1 MGIADT
7 SVAVQSR
14 ARTWTRLHQHLGAAP
29 GPLTYDMVSRAAAD
43 HLGESD
49 DLDWKKDL
57 PQPPRNG
64 QWNEFAKDISA
75 MANTR
80 GGLLIYG
87 VADNHEI
94 TGIDW
99 EKADLRQYA
108 QWVRNH
114 VHPYLPDLV
123 MYPLTGGATTLLVV
137 DVPASEMAP
146 HLVHGR
152 SDKDKEQ
159 QAFTVP
165 YRDRDH
171 TAWMA
176 EHQIERAY
184 RDRFTRTDRAEEAL
198 RRHSDFLTRTITAH
212 AAKPSAWLVAV
223 ACPTRPHPSGAPP
236 LSRDEA
242 DCLLRS
248 VGDRRDH
255 QPIRPNRGAM
265 SGMGATLII
274 PSPGLRRW
282 VASTMASEH
291 DRNTMIELHH
301 DGTVTLATD
310 LSWRHTPLWHDG
322 MTEERISE
330 VLGPSWQHNTVE
342 RRSLAEEDVSEG
354 LPVPQRLVTATCADF
369 MAIVQETQRRLR
381 LDSTQQ
387 ITATIYASNGPEALE
402 PRTADFDGG
411 RESTPPYT
419 RRPHHIQPVHTLLPP
434 IADDEETAR
443 VSEELST
450 DLMSQ
455 FGL

>member
-7 SVAVQSR
+7 SVAAQSR
-14 ARTWTRLHQHLGAAP
+14 ARIWTRLHQHLGSAP
-29 GPLTYDMVSRAAAD
+29 GSLTYEMVSRAAAD
-43 HLGESD
+43 HLDESD
-49 DLDWKKDL
+49 DLDWKRDL

-94 TGIDW
+94 IGIDR

-123 MYPLTGGATTLLVV
+123 MYPLTDGATTLLVV

-184 RDRFTRTDRAEEAL
+184 RDRFTRADRAEEAL
-198 RRHSDFLTRTITAH
+198 RQHSDFLTRTITAH

-223 ACPTRPHPSGAPP
+223 ARPTRPYPHGAPP
-236 LSRDEA
+236 L
-242 DCLLRS
+242 
-248 VGDRRDH
+248 
-255 QPIRPNRGAM
+255 RGRFAPLCHVYVQLVV
-265 SGMGATLII
+265 SG
-274 PSPGLRRW
+274 W
-282 VASTMASEH
+282 
-291 DRNTMIELHH
+291 
-301 DGTVTLATD
+301 
-310 LSWRHTPLWHDG
+310 
-322 MTEERISE
+322 
-330 VLGPSWQHNTVE
+330 
-342 RRSLAEEDVSEG
+342 
-354 LPVPQRLVTATCADF
+354 
-369 MAIVQETQRRLR
+369 
-381 LDSTQQ
+381 
-387 ITATIYASNGPEALE
+387 
-402 PRTADFDGG
+402 
-411 RESTPPYT
+411 
-419 RRPHHIQPVHTLLPP
+419 
-434 IADDEETAR
+434 
-443 VSEELST
+443 
-450 DLMSQ
+450 
-455 FGL
+455 

>member
-7 SVAVQSR
+7 SVAAQSR
-14 ARTWTRLHQHLGAAP
+14 ARTWTRLHQHLGSAP

-43 HLGESD
+43 HLDESD
-49 DLDWKKDL
+49 DLDWKRDL
-57 PQPPRNG
+57 PQPPMHG

-94 TGIDW
+94 IGIDW

-123 MYPLTGGATTLLVV
+123 MFPLTDGATTLLVV

-146 HLVHGR
+146 HLIHGR

-184 RDRFTRTDRAEEAL
+184 RDRFTRTDSAEEAL

-223 ACPTRPHPSGAPP
+223 ARPTRLYPHGASP
-236 LSRDEA
+236 LNRDEA
-242 DCLLRS
+242 RYLLGVAEER
-248 VGDRRDH
+248 GRKLPTRRI
-255 QPIRPNRGAM
+255 PGPM
-265 SGMGATLII
+265 TGMGYALLN
-274 PSPGLRRW
+274 PRPGLRRW
-282 VASTMASEH
+282 VASTMEI
-291 DRNTMIELHH
+291 DDNRNSMIELHH
-301 DGTVTLATD
+301 DGTVTLATNV
-310 LSWRHTPLWHDG
+310 SWRPYA
-322 MTEERISE
+322 EE
-330 VLGPSWQHNTVE
+330 Q
-342 RRSLAEEDVSEG
+342 RSLAEEGVNEA
-354 LPVPQRLVTATCADF
+354 LPVSQRVVAAACGDFVT
-369 MAIVQETQRRLR
+369 IVQELQRKLR

-387 ITATIYASNGPEALE
+387 ITATIYASDGPGALE
-402 PRTADFDGG
+402 ARTADFGGG
-411 RESTPPYT
+411 REVAPPCT

-434 IADDEETAR
+434 IADNEETAR
-443 VSEELST
+443 VSEELSN

>member
-1 MGIADT
+1 MGISDISTTA
-7 SVAVQSR
+7 QSR
-14 ARTWTRLHQHLGAAP
+14 ARTWTRLHQHLGCPP
-29 GPLTYDMVSRAAAD
+29 GPLTYDMVRQAAAD
-43 HLGESD
+43 HLEESD
-49 DLDWKKDL
+49 DLDWKRDL
-57 PQPPRNG
+57 PVPPMHG

-87 VADNHEI
+87 VSNDHEI
-94 TGIDW
+94 VGVDW

-114 VHPYLPDLV
+114 VHPYLPDLA
-123 MYPLTGGATTLLVV
+123 MFPLTGGTKTLLVV

-184 RDRFTRTDRAEEAL
+184 RDRFTRTGSAEEAL
-198 RRHSDFLTRTITAH
+198 RRHSDFLTKTITAH

-223 ACPTRPHPSGAPP
+223 ARPTRPLPHGVPP
-236 LSRDEA
+236 LNRDEA
-242 DCLLRS
+242 RYLLSLAEER
-248 VGDRRDH
+248 GRALTTRRI
-255 QPIRPNRGAM
+255 PGPM
-265 SGMGATLII
+265 TGMGDALIN
-274 PSPGLRRW
+274 PRPGLRRW
-282 VASTMASEH
+282 VSSTLEI
-291 DRNTMIELHH
+291 DYNRNSMIELHH
-301 DGTVTLATD
+301 EGTVTMATNV
-310 LSWRHTPLWHDG
+310 SWRPSSE
-322 MTEERISE
+322 EERPSFSE
-330 VLGPSWQHNTVE
+330 EAGITG
-342 RRSLAEEDVSEG
+342 A
-354 LPVPQRLVTATCADF
+354 LPVSQRVLEAGCGDFVAAT
-369 MAIVQETQRRLR
+369 QELQRKLR

-387 ITATIYASNGPEALE
+387 IIATIYASNGPGALE
-402 PRTADFDGG
+402 PRTAVFGDG
-411 RESTPPYT
+411 RESTPPYA
-419 RRPHHIQPVHTLLPP
+419 RKPHHIEPVHTLMSP
-434 IADDEETAR
+434 IADDEEAMR
-443 VSEELST
+443 VAEELSN

>member
-7 SVAVQSR
+7 SVAAQSR
-14 ARTWTRLHQHLGAAP
+14 ARTWTRLHQHLGSAP

-43 HLGESD
+43 HLDESD
-49 DLDWKKDL
+49 DLDWKRDL
-57 PQPPRNG
+57 PEPPRNG

-94 TGIDW
+94 IGIDS

-123 MYPLTGGATTLLVV
+123 MFRLTDGATALLVV

-159 QAFTVP
+159 QAVTVP
-165 YRDRDH
+165 YRGRDH

-184 RDRFTRTDRAEEAL
+184 RDRFTRTDSAEEAL
-198 RRHSDFLTRTITAH
+198 RQHSDFLNKTITAH

-223 ACPTRPHPSGAPP
+223 ARPTRPYPHGAPR
-236 LSRDEA
+236 LNRDEA
-242 DCLLRS
+242 RHLLGVAEQRGS
-248 VGDRRDH
+248 KLPARRI
-255 QPIRPNRGAM
+255 PGPLT
-265 SGMGATLII
+265 GMGDMLIN
-274 PSPGLRRW
+274 PRPGLRRW
-282 VASTMASEH
+282 ISSTMEIDY
-291 DRNTMIELHH
+291 DRSSMVELHH
-301 DGTVTLATD
+301 DGTVTLATN
-310 LSWRHTPLWHDG
+310 LSWRPASE
-322 MTEERISE
+322 EERGFAQE
-330 VLGPSWQHNTVE
+330 AGVVD
-342 RRSLAEEDVSEG
+342 A
-354 LPVPQRLVTATCADF
+354 LPVSQRVVAAACGDFVT
-369 MAIVQETQRRLR
+369 IVQELQRNLR

-387 ITATIYASNGPEALE
+387 ITATIYASDGPQALE
-402 PRTADFDGG
+402 ARTAHFGGG
-411 RESTPPYT
+411 REVTPPYT
-419 RRPHHIQPVHTLLPP
+419 RRPHHIQPVHTLLRTF
-434 IADDEETAR
+434 ACGTH
-443 VSEELST
+443 
-450 DLMSQ
+450 SQ
-455 FGL
+455 KSPYQTWR

>member
-1 MGIADT
+1 MGIAET
-7 SVAVQSR
+7 SVAAQSR
-14 ARTWTRLHQHLGAAP
+14 ARTWTKLHQHLGSAP
-29 GPLTYDMVSRAAAD
+29 GPLTYGMVSRAAAD
-43 HLGESD
+43 HLEESD
-49 DLDWKKDL
+49 DLDWKRDL
-57 PQPPRNG
+57 PQPPMHG

-94 TGIDW
+94 IGVDW
-99 EKADLRQYA
+99 GKADLRQYA

-123 MYPLTGGATTLLVV
+123 MYPLTDGATTLLVV

-198 RRHSDFLTRTITAH
+198 RRHSEFLTRTITAH

-223 ACPTRPHPSGAPP
+223 ACPTRPYPHGAPP

-242 DCLLRS
+242 GCLLR
-248 VGDRRDH
+248 VVEERRSN
-255 QPIRPNRGAM
+255 QPTRPNRGPV
-265 SGMGATLII
+265 SGMGVTLII

-282 VASTMASEH
+282 VASTMESEY

-310 LSWRHTPLWHDG
+310 LSWRPYA
-322 MTEERISE
+322 
-330 VLGPSWQHNTVE
+330 VE
-342 RRSLAEEDVSEG
+342 QRSLAEEGIGEG

-369 MAIVQETQRRLR
+369 VAIVQEMQRKLR

-387 ITATIYASNGPEALE
+387 ITATIYASDGPEALE

-434 IADDEETAR
+434 IADNEEAAR

>member
-1 MGIADT
+1 MGIPDT
-7 SVAVQSR
+7 SVTAQSR
-14 ARTWTRLHQHLGAAP
+14 ARTWTRLHQHLGCAP
-29 GPLTYDMVSRAAAD
+29 GPLTYSMVSQAAAD
-43 HLGESD
+43 HLEESD
-49 DLDWKKDL
+49 DLDWKRDL
-57 PQPPRNG
+57 PEPPRNG
-64 QWNEFAKDISA
+64 HWNEFAKDISA

-87 VADNHEI
+87 VSNDHQI
-94 TGIDW
+94 VGVDW

-123 MYPLTGGATTLLVV
+123 MFPLADGAKTILVV

-184 RDRFTRTDRAEEAL
+184 RDRFTRTDSAEEAL
-198 RRHSDFLTRTITAH
+198 RQHSDFLTKTITAH

-223 ACPTRPHPSGAPP
+223 ARPTRPFPQGVPP
-236 LSRDEA
+236 LDREEARFLLSLAEKRGRTLASRQIP
-242 DCLLRS
+242 
-248 VGDRRDH
+248 G
-255 QPIRPNRGAM
+255 PM
-265 SGMGATLII
+265 TGMGDALIN
-274 PSPGLRRW
+274 PRPGLRRW
-282 VASTMASEH
+282 VSSTLEI
-291 DRNTMIELHH
+291 DFGRNSMIELHH
-301 DGTVTLATD
+301 DGTVTMA
-310 LSWRHTPLWHDG
+310 SN
-322 MTEERISE
+322 
-330 VLGPSWQHNTVE
+330 VSWQP
-342 RRSLAEEDVSEG
+342 RSEEDRLSAGETG
-354 LPVPQRLVTATCADF
+354 GTDSPLPVSQRVIEAGCGDF
-369 MAIVQETQRRLR
+369 VAAIQEVQRKLR

-387 ITATIYASNGPEALE
+387 ITATIYASNGPGALE
-402 PRTADFDGG
+402 PRTAGFFGDG
-411 RESTPPYT
+411 RESTPAYA
-419 RRPHHIQPVHTLLPP
+419 RSPHHIQPVHTLLSP
-434 IADDEETAR
+434 IADDEEAAR
-443 VSEELST
+443 VAEELSN

>member
-7 SVAVQSR
+7 SVAAQSR
-14 ARTWTRLHQHLGAAP
+14 ARTWTRLHQHLGSAP
-29 GPLTYDMVSRAAAD
+29 GPLTYEMVSRAAAD
-43 HLGESD
+43 HLDESD
-49 DLDWKKDL
+49 DLDWKRDL

-94 TGIDW
+94 IGIDR
-99 EKADLRQYA
+99 EEADLRQYA

-123 MYPLTGGATTLLVV
+123 MYPLTDGATTLLVV

-184 RDRFTRTDRAEEAL
+184 RDRFTRADRAEEAL
-198 RRHSDFLTRTITAH
+198 RQHSDFLTRTITAH

-223 ACPTRPHPSGAPP
+223 ARPTRPYPHGAPP
-236 LSRDEA
+236 LNRDEA
-242 DCLLRS
+242 RYLLHVAEER
-248 VGDRRDH
+248 GRKLPTRRT
-255 QPIRPNRGAM
+255 PGPM
-265 SGMGATLII
+265 TGMGDTLIN
-274 PSPGLRRW
+274 PRPGLRRW
-282 VASTMASEH
+282 VASTMEI
-291 DRNTMIELHH
+291 DYNRNSVIELHH

-310 LSWRHTPLWHDG
+310 VSWQPSS
-322 MTEERISE
+322 EERR
-330 VLGPSWQHNTVE
+330 GF
-342 RRSLAEEDVSEG
+342 AEEAGVVDA
-354 LPVPQRLVTATCADF
+354 LPVSQRVVAAACGDF
-369 MAIVQETQRRLR
+369 LTIVQELQRKLR

-387 ITATIYASNGPEALE
+387 ITATIYASDGPGALE
-402 PRTADFDGG
+402 ARTAYFGDG
-411 RESTPPYT
+411 RESTPSYA

-434 IADDEETAR
+434 IADDEEAAR
-443 VSEELST
+443 VSEELSN

>member
-1 MGIADT
+1 
-7 SVAVQSR
+7 
-14 ARTWTRLHQHLGAAP
+14 
-29 GPLTYDMVSRAAAD
+29 MVSRAAAD
-43 HLGESD
+43 HLDESD
-49 DLDWKKDL
+49 DLDWKRDL

-94 TGIDW
+94 IGIDR

-123 MYPLTGGATTLLVV
+123 MYPLTDGATTLLVV

-176 EHQIERAY
+176 DHQIERAY
-184 RDRFTRTDRAEEAL
+184 RDRFTRADRAEEAL
-198 RRHSDFLTRTITAH
+198 RQHSDFLTRTITAH

-223 ACPTRPHPSGAPP
+223 ARPTRPYPHGAPP
-236 LSRDEA
+236 LNRDEA
-242 DCLLRS
+242 RYLLHVAEER
-248 VGDRRDH
+248 GRKLPTRRT
-255 QPIRPNRGAM
+255 PGPM
-265 SGMGATLII
+265 TGMGDTLIN
-274 PSPGLRRW
+274 PRPGLRRW
-282 VASTMASEH
+282 VASTMEIDYS
-291 DRNTMIELHH
+291 RNSVIELHH

-310 LSWRHTPLWHDG
+310 VSWQPSS
-322 MTEERISE
+322 EERRGFAEEAGVVDALPVSQRVVAAACGDFLTIVRNCNGNCVWA
-330 VLGPSWQHNTVE
+330 VLSRSPRRSTRQTVRGPSKP
-342 RRSLAEEDVSEG
+342 A
-354 LPVPQRLVTATCADF
+354 
-369 MAIVQETQRRLR
+369 
-381 LDSTQQ
+381 
-387 ITATIYASNGPEALE
+387 
-402 PRTADFDGG
+402 PRTSEMAVRAHPHMPAVLITF
-411 RESTPPYT
+411 SQYT
-419 RRPHHIQPVHTLLPP
+419 RCSHRSQTTRKRH
-434 IADDEETAR
+434 
-443 VSEELST
+443 VSPRNSAT
-450 DLMSQ
+450 T
-455 FGL
+455 

>member
-1 MGIADT
+1 MGTADT
-7 SVAVQSR
+7 SVDGQSR
-14 ARTWTRLHQHLGAAP
+14 ARTWTRLHQHLGSAP
-29 GPLTYDMVSRAAAD
+29 GPLTYDMVCRAAAD
-43 HLGESD
+43 QLTESD
-49 DLDWKKDL
+49 DLDWKRDL
-57 PQPPRNG
+57 PVPPMHG

-87 VADNHEI
+87 VANDHSVV
-94 TGIDW
+94 GIDW

-123 MYPLTGGATTLLVV
+123 MFRLTDGATTLLVV

-184 RDRFTRTDRAEEAL
+184 RDRFTRTDSAAEAL
-198 RRHSDFLTRTITAH
+198 RQHSDFLTKTITAQ
-212 AAKPSAWLVAV
+212 ASKPSAWLVAV
-223 ACPTRPHPSGAPP
+223 ARPTRSYPHGAPP
-236 LSRDEA
+236 LNREEA
-242 DCLLRS
+242 RYLLHVARER
-248 VGDRRDH
+248 GTKLPARRT
-255 QPIRPNRGAM
+255 PGPM
-265 SGMGATLII
+265 TGMGDALIN
-274 PSPGLRRW
+274 PRPGLRRW
-282 VASTMASEH
+282 VSSTMEI
-291 DRNTMIELHH
+291 DYNRNSLVELHH
-301 DGTVTLATD
+301 DGTVTLATNV
-310 LSWRHTPLWHDG
+310 SWYP
-322 MTEERISE
+322 
-330 VLGPSWQHNTVE
+330 PSSVRQGF
-342 RRSLAEEDVSEG
+342 AEEAGVVDA
-354 LPVPQRLVTATCADF
+354 LPVSQRVVTAACDDF
-369 MAIVQETQRRLR
+369 LITIQELQRKLS

-387 ITATIYASNGPEALE
+387 ITATIYASNGPWALE
-402 PRTADFDGG
+402 ARTAAFGDG

-434 IADDEETAR
+434 IADDEEVAR
-443 VSEELST
+443 VSEELSN